1 MNFPSNT
8 LRLLPLVGLLAT
20 SCSTP
25 PEQSSITATKTT
37 LTKAVTP
44 KNLSITNACA
54 LAVTHHPSLATYP
67 MDRRAA
73 DARILQA
80 TRLPNPTLSVDAE
93 DLLGMGSVSGLG
105 AAMIN
110 TLFTQVIQRGG
121 KRQANTEAAQSSG
134 KVMDAEYEVLRLQ
147 VIRET
152 GELYLT
158 AVAARENVTFL
169 EATLQRSKETSD
181 LVSQLVEAGR
191 VTISSLQQAKL
202 EVQKTELALA
212 SARKASER
220 ASQALTAQWGDS
232 RPTLVTN
239 GGLAAP
245 PATLGSRSSQKAGL
259 SKHPKI
265 RYSQAQVSQS
275 DALLKVAQANS
286 RGNATVGGGFREAN
300 ATDEASALLAVSLP
314 LPIFNKRQDAITE
327 MTALSEKART
337 ELAGAE
343 RALETE
349 FSLAWSDLVS
359 AHQTARKIESDLLPT
374 SSELFKSA
382 EESFRAGKITSLEY
396 LAAQQQFQ
404 DIRSQW
410 LTARRDYQISAARV
424 QALTNRSL

>member
-1 MNFPSNT
+1 MKFSSSI
-8 LRLLPLVGLLAT
+8 LRCAPLIGLLAT
-20 SCSTP
+20 NCSTAP
-25 PEQSSITATKTT
+25 KPAQNTTAPVT
-37 LTKAVTP
+37 LTRAVTP
-44 KNLSITNACA
+44 DQLSIQTACA
-54 LAVTHHPSLATYP
+54 LAVKHHPSLATYP

-80 TRLPNPTLSVDAE
+80 TRLPNPTLTVDAE

-121 KRQANTEAAQSSG
+121 QRQANTEAAQSSG
-134 KVMDAEYEVLRLQ
+134 KVMDAEYEVLRLK

-191 VTISSLQQAKL
+191 VTISSIQQAKL
-202 EVQKTELALA
+202 EVQKTDLALA

-245 PATLGSRSSQKAGL
+245 PATLGSKSSQKAGL
-259 SKHPKI
+259 SKHPNI
-265 RYSQAQVSQS
+265 RYSQAQVQQS

-286 RGNATVGGGFREAN
+286 RGNPTVGGGFRQAN

-314 LPIFNKRQDAITE
+314 LPIFNNNKDAIAE

-359 AHQTARKIESDLLPT
+359 AHQTARKIEGDLLPT
-374 SSELFKSA
+374 SSDLFKSA

>member
-1 MNFPSNT
+1 MKFST
-8 LRLLPLVGLLAT
+8 SLLCVLPAIGLVAT
-20 SCSTP
+20 SCSTADDTP
-25 PEQSSITATKTT
+25 STSAASPS
-37 LTKAVTP
+37 LTSAETP
-44 KNLSITNACA
+44 KNLSLTNACA
-54 LAVTHHPSLATYP
+54 LAVKHHPSLATYP

-80 TRLPNPTLSVDAE
+80 TRLPNPTLTVDAE
-93 DLLGMGSVSGLG
+93 DLLGAGSVSGLG

-134 KVMDAEYEVLRLQ
+134 KVMDAQYEVLRRQ

-152 GELYLT
+152 GELYLD
-158 AVAARENVTFL
+158 AVAARENVSFL
-169 EATLQRSKETSD
+169 EATLKRSKETSA
-181 LVSQLVEAGR
+181 LVAQLVEAGR
-191 VTISSLQQAKL
+191 VTIGSVQQAKL

-220 ASQALTAQWGDS
+220 ASRALTAQWGDS

-245 PATLGSRSSQKAGL
+245 PGTLGSKSSQKAGL

-265 RYSQAQVSQS
+265 LYSQAKVEQS
-275 DALLKVAQANS
+275 EALLKVARANS
-286 RGNATVGGGFREAN
+286 RGNATLGGGFRQAN
-300 ATDEASALLAVSLP
+300 ATDEPSALLSVSLP
-314 LPIFNKRQDAITE
+314 LPIFNKRQDAIVQ
-327 MTALSEKART
+327 MTALFEKART

-343 RALETE
+343 RALGTE

-359 AHQTARKIESDLLPT
+359 THQTARKIESDLLPT

-404 DIRSQW
+404 NIRSQW
-410 LTARRDYQISAARV
+410 LTARREYQISAARV